1 MNEITEIKNLSKSEI
16 IGLATDTATDAIE
29 GGYLDPILA
38 RIYVDKM
45 ELYIKSYKASIKE
58 SSIIEAELYDKKEL
72 LNKFAGVKLEVS
84 ESGIKYDYSNDTEWC
99 ELKEKED
106 GIKSELKARES
117 ILKAVKPNT
126 VANPETGEYLAP
138 PVRTSTTSLKLTLK

>member
-45 ELYIKSYKASIKE
+45 ELYIKSYKASIKD
-58 SSIIEAELYDKKEL
+58 SSITEAELYDKKEL
-72 LNKFAGVKLEVS
+72 LNKFAGVKLEVA
-84 ESGIKYDYSNDTEWC
+84 ESGIKFDYSNDSDWC

-106 GIKSELKARES
+106 AIKAELKVCEFF
-117 ILKAVKPNT
+117 LKAVKPNT
-126 VANPETGEYLAP
+126 VVNPETGEYLSP
-138 PVRTSTTSLKLTLK
+138 PIRTSTTSLKVTLK